1 MVYRYLQKNYVNL
14 GQNGQNLQ
22 ERMVRNADELIKYF
36 AVDMED
42 MGNFNHHLQKIL
54 IPRVPGTKGS
64 EIVRKVRCESNLF
77 LALPIVID
85 FLHIYVTRFLFA

>member
-1 MVYRYLQKNYVNL
+1 
-14 GQNGQNLQ
+14 
-22 ERMVRNADELIKYF
+22 MVRNADELIKYF

-64 EIVRKVRCESNLF
+64 EIVRKVRCVSNLF

-85 FLHIYVTRFLFA
+85 FLLGFYSHKITTCLILSTAYQSNYG